1 MSLSPLDRQY
11 LSEANEARDQDMYKH
26 TPFKWSGLS
35 PRGQAVQDLLDDGWE
50 AHDFIEPAPEE
61 EDQ

>member
-11 LSEANEARDQDMYKH
+11 LSEANEARDQEKYRS
-26 TPFKWSGLS
+26 TSCKWSGLS
-35 PRGQAVQDLLDDGWE
+35 PRAQAVQDLRDAGWE
-50 AHDFIEPAPEE
+50 AHDFIESKE